1 VCVCVWQ
8 ITDLPVK
15 TALIETLSTVTAG
28 KIYVEVERARLVRQL
43 AKIKEAAG
51 DIDAAAE
58 AMQEVAVRPRR
69 PRQASGAVCMCVRV
83 STLLLMLLHLPGS
96 PPHFAFHRW
105 RRLVRWPRRR
115 RWRSFWNKCGCAWT
129 KRTSCAPR
137 SSPRKLARAPSWRG
151 VRAFGAP
158 AVTDALECTV
168 AHSHNLRLCF
178 KATQLAR
185 KARLAL

>member
-83 STLLLMLLHLPGS
+83 STLLCSCSSTCLV
-96 PPHFAFHRW
+96 
-105 RRLVRWPRRR
+105 RRLVSHFTGGDVWCDGQDGEGGVH
-115 RWRSFWNKCGCAWT
+115 SG
-129 KRTSCAPR
+129 TSA
-137 SSPRKLARAPSWRG
+137 
-151 VRAFGAP
+151 
-158 AVTDALECTV
+158 AVPGQKG
-168 AHSHNLRLCF
+168 LR
-178 KATQLAR
+178 
-185 KARLAL
+185 ARLDPLQES